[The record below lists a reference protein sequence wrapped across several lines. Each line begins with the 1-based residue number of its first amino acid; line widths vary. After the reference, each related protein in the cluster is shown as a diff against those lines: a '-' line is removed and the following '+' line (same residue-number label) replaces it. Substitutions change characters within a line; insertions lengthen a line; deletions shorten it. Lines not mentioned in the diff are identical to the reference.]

1 MKQILLISV
10 LLIILFSSS
19 YSHNYSKDIQIN
31 NDDPVNADKIGQ
43 LLMDTASAK
52 YLPLAVGN
60 KYIYLVQTIPIP
72 TTSSKMK
79 TTITKDTLISGKRY
93 FYFSNPPLFSSC
105 WMRYDSLTGCA
116 IAYSTNG
123 GCFPYTD
130 DRIVDSLAA
139 KINDQSTG
147 CFFSFYH
154 LRRCNDTSNIT
165 LFGNYQ
171 TKRKSFYHD
180 GLLVGGSTYAR
191 NIGLSYCSA
200 LEFDGTSYTLIG
212 CMLNGVVYGD
222 TTLTGITNLNTGIP
236 DKFSLYQNYPNP
248 FNPTTKI
255 KFDVAKSSP
264 LIPLQRGEFVKLVVF
279 DLLGKEV
286 ETLVNEQLA
295 PGTYSVDWDASAF
308 PSGVYFYKLSAGD
321 FTDTK
326 RMVLIK

>member
-123 GCFPYTD
+123 GCFPYTN

-248 FNPTTKI
+248 FNPVTKI
-255 KFDVAKSSP
+255 RFE
-264 LIPLQRGEFVKLVVF
+264 IPLSKGGIQGVVSLKVF
-279 DLLGKEV
+279 DITGREIQ
-286 ETLVNEQLA
+286 TLVNEKLN
-295 PGTYSVDWDASAF
+295 PGTYEVTFNGSNFASGIYYY
-308 PSGVYFYKLSAGD
+308 SLETNGYKQ
-321 FTDTK
+321 TK
-326 RMVLIK
+326 KMIFLK

>member
-60 KYIYLVQTIPIP
+60 KYIYIVQTIPIP

-123 GCFPYTD
+123 GCFPYTN

-139 KINDQSTG
+139 KINDQGTG

-255 KFDVAKSSP
+255 KFDIKK
-264 LIPLQRGEFVKLVVF
+264 EFRNQESEVKLSIY
-279 DLLGKEV
+279 DILGRKIED
-286 ETLVNEQLA
+286 LVNEKLQ
-295 PGTYSVDWDASAF
+295 PGSYEITFDGANL
-308 PSGVYFYKLSAGD
+308 PSGIYFYRLTTEGYSDVKKMTLL
-321 FTDTK
+321 K
-326 RMVLIK
+326 

>member
-31 NDDPVNADKIGQ
+31 NDDPVNADEIGQ

-60 KYIYLVQTIPIP
+60 KYIYIVQTIPIP

-123 GCFPYTD
+123 GCFPYTN

-222 TTLTGITNLNTGIP
+222 TALTGITNLNTGIP

-255 KFDVAKSSP
+255 KFDIKK
-264 LIPLQRGEFVKLVVF
+264 EFRNQESEVKLSIY
-279 DLLGKEV
+279 DILGRKIED
-286 ETLVNEQLA
+286 LVNEKLQ
-295 PGTYSVDWDASAF
+295 PGSYEITFDGANL
-308 PSGVYFYKLSAGD
+308 PSGIYFYRLTTEGYSDVKKMTLL
-321 FTDTK
+321 K
-326 RMVLIK
+326 

>member
-1 MKQILLISV
+1 
-10 LLIILFSSS
+10 
-19 YSHNYSKDIQIN
+19 
-31 NDDPVNADKIGQ
+31 
-43 LLMDTASAK
+43 
-52 YLPLAVGN
+52 
-60 KYIYLVQTIPIP
+60 
-72 TTSSKMK
+72 MK
-79 TTITKDTLISGKRY
+79 TTITKDILISGKRY

-105 WMRYDSLTGCA
+105 WIRYDSLTGCA

-123 GCFPYTD
+123 GCFPYTN

-139 KINDQSTG
+139 KINDQSVG
-147 CFFSFYH
+147 CFYSYYH
-154 LRRCNDTSNIT
+154 LRICNDTSNIT
-165 LFGNYQ
+165 LFGNFP
-171 TKRKSFYHD
+171 TKRKAFYHD
-180 GLLVGGSTYAR
+180 GLASGQAAYAR
-191 NIGLSYCSA
+191 NIGLYSWSA
-200 LEFDGTSYTLIG
+200 SEAGSGTSYTLIG

-264 LIPLQRGEFVKLVVF
+264 LIPLQRGKFVKLVVF

>member
-60 KYIYLVQTIPIP
+60 KYIYIVQTIPIP

-123 GCFPYTD
+123 GCFPYTN

-200 LEFDGTSYTLIG
+200 LEFDGTSYTLIV

-222 TTLTGITNLNTGIP
+222 TALTGITNLNTGIP

-255 KFDVAKSSP
+255 KFDIKK
-264 LIPLQRGEFVKLVVF
+264 EFRNQESEVKLSIY
-279 DLLGKEV
+279 DILGRKIED
-286 ETLVNEQLA
+286 LVNEKLQ
-295 PGTYSVDWDASAF
+295 PGSYEITFDGANL
-308 PSGVYFYKLSAGD
+308 PSGIYFYRLTTEGYSDVKKMTLL
-321 FTDTK
+321 K
-326 RMVLIK
+326 

>member
-31 NDDPVNADKIGQ
+31 NDDPVNADEIGQ

-60 KYIYLVQTIPIP
+60 KYIYIVQTIPIP
-72 TTSSKMK
+72 TTSSKMN

-123 GCFPYTD
+123 GCFPYTN

-222 TTLTGITNLNTGIP
+222 TALTGITNLNTGIP

-255 KFDVAKSSP
+255 KFDIKK
-264 LIPLQRGEFVKLVVF
+264 EFRNQESEVKLSIY
-279 DLLGKEV
+279 DILGRKIED
-286 ETLVNEQLA
+286 LVNEKLQ
-295 PGTYSVDWDASAF
+295 PGSYEITFDGANL
-308 PSGVYFYKLSAGD
+308 PSGIYFYRLTTEGYSDVKKMTLL
-321 FTDTK
+321 K
-326 RMVLIK
+326 